1 MAAWAVL
8 VAATVAAGL
17 VLRGPLAGSGG
28 GPLAAAGSDGV
39 PSGQAAVRVHV
50 VQPGETLWSIV
61 RSSGLRGDPRPIIDR
76 LESET
81 DHRPLQVGQ
90 RLVLP

>member
-1 MAAWAVL
+1 MAAL
-8 VAATVAAGL
+8 VAAAAVGVL

-28 GPLAAAGSDGV
+28 GPLTTAESGSDLAVRPAAA
-39 PSGQAAVRVHV
+39 RVHV

-61 RSSGLRGDPRPIIDR
+61 RSSGVKGDPRPIVDR
-76 LESET
+76 LASQVH
-81 DHRPLQVGQ
+81 HRPLQAGD